1 MDASR
6 ATLEE
11 QLRLLTERRDA
22 AAVEKRAM
30 TKASQFFEKQAEVN
44 SLNAQISNVRREL
57 IALDRQENAVL
68 ETERMERSKAAV
80 EGATFWFKRFF
91 TTLGIANAGAFAA
104 LASGVLQADDVGKIA
119 RLAAPAMVHFTWGML
134 ASGSIPLFLWLRY
147 FASDAQSHYFD
158 TNKFQKLSLPI
169 LEWLAQFLVISA
181 TVKGVWEFAAGL
193 FSALGSLQGTVH

>member
-6 ATLEE
+6 VTLEE

-22 AAVEKRAM
+22 AAAEKRAM
-30 TKASQFFEKQAEVN
+30 TKAALFLEKQATVN

-57 IALDRQENAVL
+57 IALDRQENAAL
-68 ETERMERSKAAV
+68 ESQRIERSKAAV

-119 RLAAPAMVHFTWGML
+119 GLVAPAMVHFTQGML

-147 FASDAQSHYFD
+147 FASDAQSRYFD
-158 TNKFQKLSLPI
+158 RNRFQTLALPI
-169 LEWLAQFLVISA
+169 LEWLAQLLVILA
-181 TVKGVWEFAAGL
+181 TVRGVWEFAAGL
-193 FSALGSLQGTVH
+193 FSALGSLQGTIH